1 MKSFRRYARKRAL
14 TAVGALV
21 CLAAAVGHG
30 ARRGPASVA
39 PPRSSASSA
48 CSRWRSGSSAAG
60 ARCSSSRSSFV
71 VADYAGALLDTG
83 KIDAWAPLV
92 AAAFLATGELA
103 YTSIEPPAR
112 RVWPFSFGMVV
123 AAAGV
128 AALLLGAAGAG
139 GGHLLDL
146 ALGML
151 AAAGALAIVARLAS
165 TAPRS

>member
-1 MKSFRRYARKRAL
+1 VVGHAAL
-14 TAVGALV
+14 VADRLVAPLAFVGLLGLLALAVGLVGRWSPLLQLALS
-21 CLAAAVGHG
+21 L
-30 ARRGPASVA
+30 
-39 PPRSSASSA
+39 
-48 CSRWRSGSSAAG
+48 
-60 ARCSSSRSSFV
+60 V

-112 RVWPFSFGMVV
+112 RVWPFSLGMVV

-165 TAPRS
+165 TASRG

>member
-1 MKSFRRYARKRAL
+1 
-14 TAVGALV
+14 VGGLGLLALV
-21 CLAAAVGHG
+21 VGLVGRWSPLLQLAL
-30 ARRGPASVA
+30 
-39 PPRSSASSA
+39 
-48 CSRWRSGSSAAG
+48 
-60 ARCSSSRSSFV
+60 SFV

>member
-1 MKSFRRYARKRAL
+1 M
-14 TAVGALV
+14 GA
-21 CLAAAVGHG
+21 
-30 ARRGPASVA
+30 ARRGRV
-39 PPRSSASSA
+39 PRRGRA
-48 CSRWRSGSSAAG
+48 RVHVDRAAG
-60 ARCSSSRSSFV
+60 
-71 VADYAGALLDTG
+71 
-83 KIDAWAPLV
+83 P
-92 AAAFLATGELA
+92 
-103 YTSIEPPAR
+103 

-165 TAPRS
+165 TAGR